1 MSAPQPDIEAA
12 PAGGEEE
19 LSLLDLL
26 VVLAEHWKLLVFGPL
41 AAGLVALGI
50 TFVVDPVFTATARIV
65 PPQQQQSA
73 AAMLAQQL
81 GGLAGLAGAAAGIRN
96 PADQYVALLKSRS
109 VADRLIERFDLLR
122 LYETDY
128 QQDARKALADNTQI
142 SAGRDGLIT
151 IEVDDKDPKRAA
163 TMANAYVE
171 ELADLLKRLALTEA
185 QQRRA
190 FFEKQLEQTREA
202 LKRAQ
207 QALAAVGVSESVLKA
222 EPRAAA
228 EGVAQLKAAV
238 TAKEVQLTAM
248 RGYLADTSP
257 DFRQA
262 QQELAA
268 LRAQLA
274 RAEQSQPAVA
284 ATGAAQ
290 DYISRFRDFKYQET
304 LFELMARQYEIA
316 RLDEAREGA
325 LIQVVDAAVPPERKS
340 KPKRALV
347 AVVTTLAFGLLLLV
361 AVFVRRAWASAEQT
375 VEGAQKLAA
384 LRAALGRAR

>member
-1 MSAPQPDIEAA
+1 MNETVQPAVEDDEI
-12 PAGGEEE
+12 
-19 LSLLDLL
+19 SLLDLL

-41 AAGLVALGI
+41 AAGLAALGI
-50 TFVVDPVFTATARIV
+50 TFVVDPIFTATARIL
-65 PPQQQQSA
+65 PPQQQQST
-73 AAMLAQQL
+73 AAMVAQQL
-81 GGLAGLAGAAAGIRN
+81 GALAGLAGAATGLKN

-122 LYETDY
+122 VYDKKYL
-128 QQDARKALADNTQI
+128 QDARKELDGNTKI
-142 SAGRDGLIT
+142 NAGRDGLIT
-151 IEVDDKDPKRAA
+151 IDVDDKDPKRAA
-163 TMANAYVE
+163 AIANAYVE
-171 ELADLLKRLALTEA
+171 ELGELMKRLALTEA

-190 FFEKQLEQTREA
+190 FFEKQLEKARDG

-238 TAKEVQLTAM
+238 TAKEVQLSAM
-248 RGYLADTSP
+248 RGYLAETSP

-274 RAEQSQPAVA
+274 RTEQSDPNTS
-284 ATGAAQ
+284 ATGATQ
-290 DYISRFRDFKYQET
+290 DYISRYRDFKYQET
-304 LFELMARQYEIA
+304 LFELMAKQYEIA

-325 LIQVVDAAVPPERKS
+325 LIQVVDTAIPPERKS
-340 KPKRALV
+340 RPKKALV
-347 AVVTTLAFGLLLLV
+347 AIVTTLVTGFVLLI
-361 AVFVRRAWASAEQT
+361 AVFVRRTWHSAAAT
-375 VEGAQKLAA
+375 PEGAARLAA
-384 LRAALGRAR
+384 IGAALGRHRA

>member
-1 MSAPQPDIEAA
+1 MTEPA
-12 PAGGEEE
+12 PATAEPEDE
-19 LSLLDLL
+19 ISLLDLL

-41 AAGLVALGI
+41 AAGLAALGI
-50 TFVVDPVFTATARIV
+50 AFVVTPVYTATARIL

-73 AAMLAQQL
+73 AAMVAQQL
-81 GGLAGLAGAAAGIRN
+81 GALAGLAGAAAGLKN

-109 VADRLIERFDLLR
+109 VADRLIERFDLMR
-122 LYETDY
+122 VYDEEY
-128 QQDARKALADNTQI
+128 IQDARKALENNSKI

-151 IEVDDKDPKRAA
+151 IDVDDEDPKRAA
-163 TMANAYVE
+163 AIANGYVE
-171 ELADLLKRLALTEA
+171 ELGELTKRLALTEA

-190 FFEKQLEQTREA
+190 FFEKQLQQVRDA
-202 LKRAQ
+202 LTRAQ

-222 EPRAAA
+222 EPRAVA
-228 EGVAQLKAAV
+228 EGVARLKAEV
-238 TAKEVQLTAM
+238 TAKEVQLSAM
-248 RGYLADTSP
+248 RGYLAETSP

-274 RAEQSQPAVA
+274 RAQQSEALPSGVTA
-284 ATGAAQ
+284 AQQ

-325 LIQVVDAAVPPERKS
+325 LIQVVDPAVPPERKS

-347 AVVTTLAFGLLLLV
+347 AIVTTLASGLLLILF
-361 AVFVRRAWASAEQT
+361 VFMRRAWRNAEASAD
-375 VEGAQKLAA
+375 GAAKLAA
-384 LRAALGRAR
+384 LRAALRRQAA

>member
-1 MSAPQPDIEAA
+1 MDTEVARLEPEDEIT
-12 PAGGEEE
+12 
-19 LSLLDLL
+19 LLDLL
-26 VVLAEHWKLLVFGPL
+26 VVLAEQWKLLVFGPL
-41 AAGLVALGI
+41 AAGLAALGI
-50 TFVVDPVFTATARIV
+50 TFAMDPIFTATARIL
-65 PPQQQQSA
+65 PPQQQQST
-73 AAMLAQQL
+73 AAMVAQQL
-81 GGLAGLAGAAAGIRN
+81 GALAGLAGAAAGIKN

-122 LYETDY
+122 VYDKDY
-128 QQDARKALADNTQI
+128 LQDARKELDSNTKI

-151 IEVDDKDPKRAA
+151 IDVDDEEPKRAA
-163 TMANAYVE
+163 AIANAYVE
-171 ELADLLKRLALTEA
+171 ELGELMKRLALTEA

-190 FFEKQLEQTREA
+190 FFEKQLEQARDG

-238 TAKEVQLTAM
+238 TAKEVQLSAM
-248 RGYLADTSP
+248 RGYLAETSP

-274 RAEQSQPAVA
+274 RAEQSDPNGA
-284 ATGAAQ
+284 ATGATQ
-290 DYISRFRDFKYQET
+290 DYISRYRDFKYQET
-304 LFELMARQYEIA
+304 LFELMAKQYEIA

-340 KPKRALV
+340 RPKRALV
-347 AVVTTLAFGLLLLV
+347 AIVTTLVTGFVLLI
-361 AVFVRRAWASAEQT
+361 AVFVRRAWHSAAAT
-375 VEGAQKLAA
+375 ADGAARLAA
-384 LRAALGRAR
+384 IAAAFGRRRA

>member
-1 MSAPQPDIEAA
+1 MNSEAQPPEREDEI
-12 PAGGEEE
+12 
-19 LSLLDLL
+19 SLLDLL

-41 AAGLVALGI
+41 SAGLAALGI
-50 TFVVDPVFTATARIV
+50 TFAMDPVFTATARIL

-73 AAMLAQQL
+73 AAMVAQQL
-81 GGLAGLAGAAAGIRN
+81 GALAGLAGAAAGIKN

-109 VADRLIERFDLLR
+109 VADRLIERFELR
-122 LYETDY
+122 RVYEKEY
-128 QQDARKALADNTQI
+128 LQDARRELANRSKI
-142 SAGRDGLIT
+142 ASGRDGLIT
-151 IEVDDKDPKRAA
+151 IDVDDTDPKRAA
-163 TMANAYVE
+163 AIANAYVE
-171 ELADLLKRLALTEA
+171 ELSELMKRLALTEA
-185 QQRRA
+185 QQRRV
-190 FFEKQLEQTREA
+190 FFEKQLEQAREG

-207 QALAAVGVSESVLKA
+207 QALAAVGVSETVLKA

-228 EGVAQLKAAV
+228 EGVARLKAAV
-238 TAKEVQLTAM
+238 TAQEVKLAAM
-248 RGYLADTSP
+248 RGYLAETSP

-274 RAEQSQPAVA
+274 RAEQSESMPAPA
-284 ATGAAQ
+284 SAAQ

-340 KPKRALV
+340 RPKRASV
-347 AVVTTLAFGLLLLV
+347 AIVTTFAVGLLLLV
-361 AVFVRRAWASAEQT
+361 GVFVLRAVRNTAAT
-375 VEGAQKLAA
+375 PEGAARLAA
-384 LRAALGRAR
+384 IGAAFGRRGD

>member
-1 MSAPQPDIEAA
+1 MSAHEPTPTAA
-12 PAGGEEE
+12 EGSDDEI
-19 LSLLDLL
+19 SLLDLF

-41 AAGLVALGI
+41 AAGLAALGI
-50 TFVVDPVFTATARIV
+50 TFVVAPIFTATARIL

-73 AAMLAQQL
+73 ASMVAQQL
-81 GGLAGLAGAAAGIRN
+81 GALAGLAGAAAGLKN

-122 LYETDY
+122 VYDKEYL
-128 QQDARKALADNTQI
+128 QDARKALDNNTKI
-142 SAGRDGLIT
+142 NAGRDGLIT
-151 IEVDDKDPKRAA
+151 IDVDDEDPKRAA
-163 TMANAYVE
+163 AIANAYVE
-171 ELADLLKRLALTEA
+171 ELGELMKRLALTEA

-190 FFEKQLEQTREA
+190 FFEKQLEQTREG

-238 TAKEVQLTAM
+238 TAKEVQLSAM
-248 RGYLADTSP
+248 RGYLAETSP

-268 LRAQLA
+268 LRSQLA
-274 RAEQSQPAVA
+274 RAEQADTTA
-284 ATGAAQ
+284 AAGSASQ
-290 DYISRFRDFKYQET
+290 DYISRYRDFKYQET

-325 LIQVVDAAVPPERKS
+325 LIQVVDTAVQPERKS
-340 KPKRALV
+340 RPKRALV
-347 AVVTTLAFGLLLLV
+347 AIVTTLAAGLALV
-361 AVFVRRAWASAEQT
+361 VWIFLRRAWRNAAAT
-375 VEGAQKLAA
+375 PEGAARLAA
-384 LRAALGRAR
+384 IRGAFARRRA